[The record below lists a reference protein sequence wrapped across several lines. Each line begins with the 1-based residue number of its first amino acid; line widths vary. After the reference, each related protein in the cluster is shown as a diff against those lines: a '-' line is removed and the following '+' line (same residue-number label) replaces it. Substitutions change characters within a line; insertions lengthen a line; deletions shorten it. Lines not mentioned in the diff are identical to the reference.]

1 MPEKSLCRKIE
12 TIARTEIKTILQTEI
27 ETIVRTEIETILQTE
42 IARTEIRRTPD
53 GDRDNC

>member
-27 ETIVRTEIETILQTE
+27 ETIVRTEI
-42 IARTEIRRTPD
+42 ARTEIRTTPD
-53 GDRDNC
+53 RR